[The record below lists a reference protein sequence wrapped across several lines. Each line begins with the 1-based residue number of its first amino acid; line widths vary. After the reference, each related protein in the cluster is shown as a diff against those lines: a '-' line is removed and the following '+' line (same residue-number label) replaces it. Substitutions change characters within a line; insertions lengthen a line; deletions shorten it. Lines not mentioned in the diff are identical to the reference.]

1 MVEPDVLVMI
11 TDPAVY
17 VTAFKDEKMM
27 FERLRK
33 VKHVALDMDGT
44 IYNGDTLFPYT
55 KNFLNTLEKM
65 GISYSFL
72 TNNPSRSTKDYLSHL
87 KKMGLEV
94 SEDEIYTSAHATIS
108 YLTGHYPKVKR
119 VFFVGTP
126 SMISEFEQAGFQS
139 VADDAGDEPDAVVVG
154 FDPAL
159 SYQRL
164 TRAAWWIRQNKLY
177 LATNPDYVCP
187 TDQAVVLVD
196 CGSIC
201 AALEKATGRAP
212 DVVLGKPDPEMLH
225 GIKRGNGLKQ
235 EEIAMVGDRIYT
247 DLLMAQRANALGVLV
262 LSGESSLQDLDNAG
276 FVPDLVTDNI
286 ESFGELLSRS
296 HAQSPQTEKYPP
308 ANGN

>member
-1 MVEPDVLVMI
+1 MI
-11 TDPAVY
+11 TDSLVH
-17 VTAFKDEKMM
+17 VTAFKTKKMM
-27 FERLRK
+27 LERLRK

-55 KNFLNTLEKM
+55 KNFLNSLDEM

-72 TNNPSRSTKDYLSHL
+72 TNNPSRSTTDYLSHL
-87 KKMGLEV
+87 SKMGLKV
-94 SEDEIYTSAHATIS
+94 SENEIYTSAHATIS
-108 YLTGHYPKVKR
+108 YLTDHYPDVQR
-119 VFFVGTP
+119 IFFLGTP
-126 SMISEFEQAGFQS
+126 SMISEFEQAGFHS
-139 VADDAGDEPDAVVVG
+139 VADDPMDEPDAVVVG

-159 SYQRL
+159 SYARL
-164 TRAAWWIRQNKLY
+164 TRAAWWIRKKKIY

-187 TDQAVVLVD
+187 TDQPVVLID

-201 AALEKATGRAP
+201 AALEKATGRTP

-262 LSGESSLQDLDNAG
+262 LSGESTLQDVDTAG
-276 FVPDLVTDNI
+276 FVPDIVTDSI
-286 ESFGELLSRS
+286 ESFGELLIRS
-296 HAQSPQTEKYPP
+296 HATVEETE
-308 ANGN
+308 N

>member
-1 MVEPDVLVMI
+1 ML
-11 TDPAVY
+11 
-17 VTAFKDEKMM
+17 
-27 FERLRK
+27 ERLRK

-55 KNFLNTLEKM
+55 KNFLNSLDEM

-72 TNNPSRSTKDYLSHL
+72 TNNPSRSTTDYLSHL
-87 KKMGLEV
+87 SKMGLKV
-94 SEDEIYTSAHATIS
+94 SENEIYTSAHATIS
-108 YLTGHYPKVKR
+108 YLTDHYPDVQR
-119 VFFVGTP
+119 IFFLGTP
-126 SMISEFEQAGFQS
+126 SMISEFEQAGFHS
-139 VADDAGDEPDAVVVG
+139 VADDPMDEPDAVVVG

-159 SYQRL
+159 SYARL
-164 TRAAWWIRQNKLY
+164 TRAAWWIRKKKIY

-187 TDQAVVLVD
+187 TDQPVVLID

-201 AALEKATGRAP
+201 AALEKATGRTP

-262 LSGESSLQDLDNAG
+262 LSGESTLQDVDTAG
-276 FVPDLVTDNI
+276 FVPDIVTDSI
-286 ESFGELLSRS
+286 ESFGELLIRS
-296 HAQSPQTEKYPP
+296 HATVEETE
-308 ANGN
+308 N

>member
-1 MVEPDVLVMI
+1 MIKDSLVH
-11 TDPAVY
+11 
-17 VTAFKDEKMM
+17 VTAFKTKKMM
-27 FERLRK
+27 LERLRK

-55 KNFLNTLEKM
+55 KNFLKNLDDM

-72 TNNPSRSTKDYLSHL
+72 TNNPSRSTTDYLSHL
-87 KKMGLEV
+87 SKMGLKVTEN
-94 SEDEIYTSAHATIS
+94 EIYTSAHATIS
-108 YLTGHYPKVKR
+108 YLTGHYPDVKR
-119 VFFVGTP
+119 IFFLGTP
-126 SMISEFEQAGFQS
+126 SMISEFEQAGFHS
-139 VADDAGDEPDAVVVG
+139 VADDSADEPDAVVVG

-159 SYQRL
+159 SYARL
-164 TRAAWWIRQNKLY
+164 TRAAWWIRKKKIY

-187 TDQAVVLVD
+187 TDQPVVLID

-201 AALEKATGRAP
+201 AALEKATGRMP

-262 LSGESSLQDLDNAG
+262 LSGESTLQDVDTAG
-276 FVPDLVTDNI
+276 FVPDIVTDSI
-286 ESFGELLSRS
+286 ESFGQLLIRS
-296 HAQSPQTEKYPP
+296 HAMIEETE
-308 ANGN
+308 N